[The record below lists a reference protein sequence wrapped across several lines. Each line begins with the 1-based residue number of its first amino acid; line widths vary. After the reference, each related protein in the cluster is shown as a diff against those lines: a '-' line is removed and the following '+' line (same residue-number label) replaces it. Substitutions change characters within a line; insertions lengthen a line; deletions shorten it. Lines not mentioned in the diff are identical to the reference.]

1 MGADESHPPEWGGE
15 GSQAREQGSL
25 QLVKSS
31 IKWKSSISL
40 LRCQEEKKLHM
51 DDTRRIEYNRQV
63 IEEFRA
69 NGGKVSGWAPLI
81 LLTTRGAK
89 LGQTRIYPLMSV
101 PDGDRYIAVA

>member
-1 MGADESHPPEWGGE
+1 MGWGRQSG
-15 GSQAREQGSL
+15 QRARIAPTGKKQHKVEKFTLSY
-25 QLVKSS
+25 KMF
-31 IKWKSSISL
+31 K
-40 LRCQEEKKLHM
+40 RRKKLPM

-89 LGQTRIYPLMSV
+89 SGQTRIYPLMSV
-101 PDGDRYIAVA
+101 PDGNRYIAVA